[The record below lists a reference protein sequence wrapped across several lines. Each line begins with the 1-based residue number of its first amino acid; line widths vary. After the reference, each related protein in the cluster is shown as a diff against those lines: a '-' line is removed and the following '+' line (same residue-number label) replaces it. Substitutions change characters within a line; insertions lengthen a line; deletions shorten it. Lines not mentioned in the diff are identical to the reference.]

1 MTAAARRLRRRVD
14 GPPPTVEGVGRAD
27 GVLSGPV
34 LLCFLPNAMTLP
46 AFTFN
51 PLRNHHSL

>member
-1 MTAAARRLRRRVD
+1 MTAAARRLRRRAD
-14 GPPPTVEGVGRAD
+14 GPPPNVEGVGRA
-27 GVLSGPV
+27 GAVLSGLV
-34 LLCFLPNAMTLP
+34 LLRFLPNAMTLP